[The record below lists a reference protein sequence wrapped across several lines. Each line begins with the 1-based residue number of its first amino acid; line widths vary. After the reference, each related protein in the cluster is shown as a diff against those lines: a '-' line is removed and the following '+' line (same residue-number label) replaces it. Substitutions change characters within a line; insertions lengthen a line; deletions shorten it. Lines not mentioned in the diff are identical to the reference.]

1 MVIILTIIFTSFV
14 FWLSL
19 PKGTCWN
26 IESLDKFFSVV
37 IQSADKLLNST
48 LPKLF
53 ETFSWSVLVLIIAL
67 PPFQKHAI
75 KLLQEI
81 GRICEGVFN
90 KFHPYANISP
100 KIEDQTQ
107 EDREKE
113 EKEEEA
119 KEAEISFKQQSRP
132 DYKNRMARRNE
143 IRQDIIKYFE
153 SRPLIEKFRR
163 NAKVVFFDDPIVDK
177 INLLCDA
184 SYSQGK
190 LTVLIRIYPI
200 FHFSTM
206 FDRFYKQIRSV
217 YDFNNQSSDEKMILY
232 FIFIED
238 EKENN
243 NDFIASFE
251 QYFAPALRNNSL
263 QFSVY
268 NAETKEFSSVNIKP
282 LQTSL
287 F

>member
-1 MVIILTIIFTSFV
+1 
-14 FWLSL
+14 
-19 PKGTCWN
+19 
-26 IESLDKFFSVV
+26 
-37 IQSADKLLNST
+37 
-48 LPKLF
+48 
-53 ETFSWSVLVLIIAL
+53 
-67 PPFQKHAI
+67 
-75 KLLQEI
+75 
-81 GRICEGVFN
+81 
-90 KFHPYANISP
+90 
-100 KIEDQTQ
+100 
-107 EDREKE
+107 
-113 EKEEEA
+113 
-119 KEAEISFKQQSRP
+119 
-132 DYKNRMARRNE
+132 
-143 IRQDIIKYFE
+143 
-153 SRPLIEKFRR
+153 
-163 NAKVVFFDDPIVDK
+163 
-177 INLLCDA
+177 
-184 SYSQGK
+184 
-190 LTVLIRIYPI
+190 
-200 FHFSTM
+200 M